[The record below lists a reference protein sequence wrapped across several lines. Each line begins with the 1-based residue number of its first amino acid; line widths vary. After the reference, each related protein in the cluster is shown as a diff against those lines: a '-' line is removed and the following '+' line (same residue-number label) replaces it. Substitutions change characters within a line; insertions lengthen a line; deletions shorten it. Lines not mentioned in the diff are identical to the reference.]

1 MNHHVVARW
10 LLAFALLVSLCTAG
24 CAGKKTY
31 LHAEAVTSGGVR
43 VSPADVFSNGSV
55 LVVKINVLNLAKSAI
70 VVDKDAMRLVLAD
83 GRILA
88 PVSHAEKA
96 KTLDPQASEL
106 LRVDFRSDGFKWK
119 EVTHAQL
126 RTSDAVI
133 LRGAAAPIPPME
145 LVLGDLHG
153 APLAQLEQ
161 NQITI
166 YEQIQFR
173 TGSAEILPESAPIVV
188 AVAEILT
195 STPKIGRLRVEGH
208 TDNKGAAVANLDL
221 SRRRA
226 VAVVTALIA
235 RGVSRDRLL
244 SAGLGDTQPL
254 ETNATED
261 GRQSN
266 RRVEFHIER

>member
-1 MNHHVVARW
+1 MKNHAVARCS
-10 LLAFALLVSLCTAG
+10 LLFALLIALCTAG

-31 LHAEAVTSGGVR
+31 LHAEAVTAGGVR

-55 LVVKINVLNLAKSAI
+55 LVVKINVSNQAKSVI
-70 VVDKDAMRLVLAD
+70 VVDKGAMRLVLAD

-88 PVSHAEKA
+88 PVSRAEKS
-96 KTLDPQASEL
+96 KTLDPQASDL

-119 EVTHAQL
+119 EITRAQL
-126 RTSDAVI
+126 RVSDAVM
-133 LRGAAAPIPPME
+133 LRGAATPIPPME
-145 LVLGDLHG
+145 LVLGDLRG
-153 APLAQLEQ
+153 PPLAQLEQ

-166 YEQIQFR
+166 HEQIQLR

-195 STPKIGRLRVEGH
+195 NTPKIGRLRIEGH
-208 TDNKGAAVANLDL
+208 TDNKGVAAANLDP

-226 VAVVTALIA
+226 TAVVAALIA
-235 RGVSRDRLL
+235 KGVSRDRLL
-244 SAGLGDTQPL
+244 SSGLGDAQPL
-254 ETNATED
+254 ETNGTED

-266 RRVEFHIER
+266 RRVEFHIEH